1 MNHTLMVMYLTLIIS
16 MQDKGHTKKT
26 IITTSLFITI
36 EIKKQKYSMIFGMSF
51 I

>member
-1 MNHTLMVMYLTLIIS
+1 MNYVLMIMYLTVLIS
-16 MQDKGHTKKT
+16 MQDTKKT
-26 IITTSLFITI
+26 MITTSFFITI